1 MTIGQLKEGI
11 MALLKKPPRQPVSLQ
26 DKMISE
32 YVTGYNKAIADV
44 MLLIAIMKKESNGT
58 GTGSNTAA

>member
-1 MTIGQLKEGI
+1 
-11 MALLKKPPRQPVSLQ
+11 MALLKKPPRQSVSLQ

-58 GTGSNTAA
+58 GTGSNTTA

>member
-11 MALLKKPPRQPVSLQ
+11 MALLKKPPREPVSLQ
-26 DKMISE
+26 DMMISE
-32 YVTGYNKAIADV
+32 HVTGYNKAIADV

-58 GTGSNTAA
+58 GTGSDATS